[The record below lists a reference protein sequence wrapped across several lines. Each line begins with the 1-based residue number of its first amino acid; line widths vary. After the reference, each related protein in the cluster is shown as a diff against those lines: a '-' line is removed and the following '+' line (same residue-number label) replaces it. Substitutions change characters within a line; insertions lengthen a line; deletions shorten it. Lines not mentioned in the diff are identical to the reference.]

1 MNRHQLI
8 NTNVTVFL
16 WMWSSVLTDRTCKW
30 GLCISVHS
38 VYMCSHCFISSPTWD
53 ELTTSSI
60 WNTNFMSLAVVNLA
74 WETWLLLL
82 DRSVSLG
89 ADLMGVA
96 GVGISG
102 SPWSLIRLH
111 TPPLPRTRSWVG
123 CVCAARRRRRLEAGC
138 NFLKRIIIKFC
149 FEWIMKFASGLFVLS
164 FLS

>member
-53 ELTTSSI
+53 ELTTSS
-60 WNTNFMSLAVVNLA
+60 NLA

-111 TPPLPRTRSWVG
+111 TPPLPRTRPWVG